1 MNQDSFSFTIYMI
14 HACANTWDKKPAE
27 VYDILQ
33 SRDCIDGFLVSN
45 YDILHTQGTAYIVG
59 DIQEYLK
66 VRGIVI

>member
-1 MNQDSFSFTIYMI
+1 MNQESFSFTIYMI
-14 HACANTWDKKPAE
+14 HACASAWDKKPSE

-33 SRDCIDGFLVSN
+33 SRDCIDNFLISN
-45 YDILHTQGTAYIVG
+45 YDVLHTQGTAYIVG